1 MKESL
6 KMKKDIKPNP
16 LTESEKKKL
25 IHLKAENAIIKKEI
39 ALREKMGCITQGE
52 KAAIVKELRE
62 N

>member
-1 MKESL
+1 
-6 KMKKDIKPNP
+6 MKKDIKPNP
-16 LTESEKKKL
+16 LTESEKEKL